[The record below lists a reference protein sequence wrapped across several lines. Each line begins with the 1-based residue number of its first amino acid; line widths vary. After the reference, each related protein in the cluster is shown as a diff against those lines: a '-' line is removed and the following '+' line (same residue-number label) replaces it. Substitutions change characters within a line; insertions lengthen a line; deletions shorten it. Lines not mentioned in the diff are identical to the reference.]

1 MANTDINPSSNEF
14 YWNYTVANRTS
25 SSTDE
30 HPVLDDRREAISQII
45 LNSYE
50 VHRAGRNNLW
60 GMVGAGGSLF
70 STLSAKDG
78 DPSSVSDVLNGH
90 LADAI
95 NQKVDAGEASPMGMV
110 FVNFVTDTEGQKLI
124 EAIIRMNSRF
134 ELGRK
139 TDNNDTPTPVQSAK
153 EGYSSGFNVDTEN
166 WKAF

>member
-1 MANTDINPSSNEF
+1 MLIFNINFPLSCSTVVSGVISSVYNTLFSAF
-14 YWNYTVANRTS
+14 ATS
-25 SSTDE
+25 VSAKTS
-30 HPVLDDRREAISQII
+30 LI